1 MEKSKNVTPWDGNI
15 LDDLKEC
22 SDCSF
27 NVFTD
32 FIIGSHFMITTNIEY
47 SGKINVASSVCSIF
61 FTKHK
66 VHINKIYPY
75 RKQLRKL
82 TNKK

>member
-1 MEKSKNVTPWDGNI
+1 MWHPWDGNI

-32 FIIGSHFMITTNIEY
+32 FIMGSHFMITTNIEY
-47 SGKINVASSVCSIF
+47 SGKISVASFVCSIL
-61 FTKHK
+61 FTEYK
-66 VHINKIYPY
+66 VYIQQNLPLQKTAQ
-75 RKQLRKL
+75 KV
-82 TNKK
+82 KKNV

>member
-1 MEKSKNVTPWDGNI
+1 MWHPWDGNI

-32 FIIGSHFMITTNIEY
+32 FIMGSHFMITTNEY
-47 SGKINVASSVCSIF
+47 SGKISVASLFVFF
-61 FTKHK
+61 FTEYK
-66 VHINKIYPY
+66 VYIQQNLPLKAAQ
-75 RKQLRKL
+75 KV
-82 TNKK
+82 KKNV